1 MPKLGVAIT
10 MKLDEGRRIL
20 VAEDNPALGAM
31 VKFSL
36 EQAGFAPT
44 LARNGRE
51 AWDHLHAA
59 SFELLVTD
67 HQMPEL
73 TGCELCD
80 RIQHDPQLAGMP
92 IIMLSSK
99 GLELDPQV
107 LEQIGVR
114 AIVPKP
120 FSPRELV
127 TRIENQLVAQVA

>member
-1 MPKLGVAIT
+1 MRT
-10 MKLDEGRRIL
+10 SEDSRRIL

-36 EQAGFAPT
+36 EQAGFRPT

-51 AWDHLHAA
+51 AWDYLQAGG
-59 SFELLVTD
+59 FELLVTD

-80 RIQHDPQLAGMP
+80 KLRRDERFASLP

-99 GLELDPQV
+99 GLELDPRV
-107 LEQIGVR
+107 LERIGVKEV
-114 AIVPKP
+114 VPKP
-120 FSPRELV
+120 FSPRELIN
-127 TRIENQLVAQVA
+127 RIESQLTTQVA